1 MVMMKATCLTLM
13 LLGTLYVA
21 MAAAL
26 TCDDVKPTLE
36 ACKEYVRTGGETVPP
51 SCCYSAL
58 GLRNLV
64 MSSAADRQ
72 IACHCIQDA
81 AKQMTLL
88 NRTAYADVPKRCGL
102 RLSFHFEINMN
113 CNKYVPL
120 QTYISASPK
129 HVLIITSFIF
139 IFTQHLL
146 RKTYGKRSS
155 KGY

>member
-1 MVMMKATCLTLM
+1 
-13 LLGTLYVA
+13 

-36 ACKEYVRTGGETVPP
+36 ACKEYVRIGGETVPP

-58 GLRNLV
+58 DLRNLV

-81 AKQMTLL
+81 AKQMTQL

-102 RLSFHFEINMN
+102 RLPFHFEINMN
-113 CNKYVPL
+113 CNKYLVCDQL
-120 QTYISASPK
+120 EGLRLKLHSCWDASIG
-129 HVLIITSFIF
+129 LITNKF
-139 IFTQHLL
+139 
-146 RKTYGKRSS
+146 
-155 KGY
+155 